1 MLILLSKC
9 TKLYRG
15 NSAFRLKIG
24 MYLLLML
31 KLHTILLRNI
41 MIQYDCYC
49 QYTLFILFYFISLIL
64 LSPDPYY
71 SLCLSLFRRTSLQ
84 LLRFQGKIFFNL
96 IYSLNFSLYQL
107 ISYIDHIHIKSP
119 ISKLGLLPI
128 LVALLVF
135 VLAGTFNKS

>member
-15 NSAFRLKIG
+15 NSAFRLKTG

-96 IYSLNFSLYQL
+96 IYSLNFSALSAYKLYRSHSYQIANIQIRTSSNIGGTTSFC
-107 ISYIDHIHIKSP
+107 ISWNI
-119 ISKLGLLPI
+119 
-128 LVALLVF
+128 
-135 VLAGTFNKS
+135 